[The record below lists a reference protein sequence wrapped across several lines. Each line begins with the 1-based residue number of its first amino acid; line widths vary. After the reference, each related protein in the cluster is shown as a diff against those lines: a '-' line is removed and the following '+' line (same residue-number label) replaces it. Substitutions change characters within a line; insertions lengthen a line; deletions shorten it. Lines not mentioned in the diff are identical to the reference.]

1 MEIAVLLI
9 VLAVLLVLGVPVGIS
24 IAMGLVSVVFLFDT
38 TTLAFLGQNLYSGLN
53 SITLTAIPC
62 FMLAGAIMEGG
73 GLSKRLVE
81 AANALVGNTYGGLGS
96 VTIVSCLFFG
106 AISGSGPAT
115 VAAIGSIMIPYMVQ
129 NGYDRTYATALVA
142 VAGGLGV
149 IMPPSIPLIIYG
161 SATNTSV
168 GDLFLAGIGPA
179 FLVAA
184 LLLVA
189 NNIMARKLGYAGNG
203 IPFSMKRFLKAV
215 WDGKWALIMPVII
228 LGSIYGGVCTPTEAA
243 VIAVMYGL
251 LVGIFVYKEITFKK
265 IVDLLSYNSS
275 FVGGFML
282 TFAPAAALGGVL
294 AMLQVPSG
302 LQSAML
308 SVSSN
313 KAVLLFIMTLMFIV
327 IGMFVD
333 TSAANLIFSPIMY
346 AVMVPLG
353 VNPIH
358 LGLLITINLAIGF
371 VTPPMAGNLFVAS
384 GMTKI
389 PMEKIVSKAWPFII
403 ACFISLL
410 MVTYIPQISLFL
422 IK

>member
-353 VNPIH
+353 VNPVH

-422 IK
+422 VN